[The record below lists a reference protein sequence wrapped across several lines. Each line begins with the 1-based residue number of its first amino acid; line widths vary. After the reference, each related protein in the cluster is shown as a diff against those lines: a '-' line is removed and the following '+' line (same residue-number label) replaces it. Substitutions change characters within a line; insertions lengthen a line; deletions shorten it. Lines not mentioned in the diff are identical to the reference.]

1 MRCRLLLKRF
11 QTANL
16 QNHQM
21 VLNKVFLIFVS
32 LFFIFAVL
40 SVRRTP
46 FEKHVIK
53 MLARKNES
61 FKIHFS
67 IYEVFHF
74 LDQNRYLRVMSRN

>member
-1 MRCRLLLKRF
+1 
-11 QTANL
+11 
-16 QNHQM
+16 M
-21 VLNKVFLIFVS
+21 VLNKVKFLKIFY
-32 LFFIFAVL
+32 FFKIFAVL

-61 FKIHFS
+61 FKRHIS
-67 IYEVFHF
+67 IYEVFYF